1 MHFHLNTDPSERGNG
16 FALKSLML
24 GLPRWIK
31 RIFVLALDS
40 ALCFLST
47 YLSISLRF
55 EEWQAVTPSF
65 VSAGILSIA
74 VALPIFVSFGLYRA
88 IFRYS
93 GGSAIWAIIRS
104 MAIYSFFYALAILLL
119 PHVFGLSIPR
129 SIIVIQPL
137 LLLFLVGSSRAWAN
151 FWLGDVYRKIAK
163 IDGAVTRILIYG
175 AGSAGRQLANE
186 ISHSPNLKVVGF
198 IEDDDRLHGAHLD
211 GIKVSASSQVE
222 LAIASSF
229 ASEIWLALPSVSTR
243 RRKQIISNLSGLKVV
258 VRTLPSLSELAN
270 GQVSIRDI
278 RELDIDDLLNRDVV
292 PPQQLLLTKHIQ
304 GKVILITGA
313 AGSIGAE
320 LSRQALE
327 EHASVLIL
335 LDRNEF
341 GLYCLHQELLQKI
354 SSHQS
359 AQERTQIIPIL
370 GSIDQPQ
377 LLRELFTQH
386 SVHMIY
392 HAAAYKHVPMVEH
405 NLKEGLRNNVFAT
418 LTLVQM
424 AAKYRV
430 PHFTLVSTDK
440 AVRPTNV
447 MGASKRLC
455 EKILQAYAQLGTQ
468 TNFSMVR
475 FGNVLDSSGSV
486 VPQFRRQ
493 IGEGGPVTVTHPEVT
508 RYFMSINE
516 AAQLV
521 IQASSMAEGGEVF
534 LLDMGKPV
542 KIYDLAARMIELS
555 GLTMKTPDSP
565 HGDIE
570 IAITGLRPGEKLYEE
585 LLIGNDPQSSA
596 HPKIFKAK
604 ELCPP
609 WPELEEGLGLLQ
621 NLMDQGDLVGIRA
634 LLQKLVMGYV
644 PDAKI
649 VDWSYS
655 GTNEAGGGVKPKP
668 DK

>member
-1 MHFHLNTDPSERGNG
+1 M
-16 FALKSLML
+16 
-24 GLPRWIK
+24 
-31 RIFVLALDS
+31 
-40 ALCFLST
+40 
-47 YLSISLRF
+47 
-55 EEWQAVTPSF
+55 
-65 VSAGILSIA
+65 
-74 VALPIFVSFGLYRA
+74 
-88 IFRYS
+88 
-93 GGSAIWAIIRS
+93 
-104 MAIYSFFYALAILLL
+104 
-119 PHVFGLSIPR
+119 
-129 SIIVIQPL
+129 
-137 LLLFLVGSSRAWAN
+137 
-151 FWLGDVYRKIAK
+151 
-163 IDGAVTRILIYG
+163 
-175 AGSAGRQLANE
+175 
-186 ISHSPNLKVVGF
+186 
-198 IEDDDRLHGAHLD
+198 
-211 GIKVSASSQVE
+211 E

-243 RRKQIISNLSGLKVV
+243 RRKQIIGSLRGLKMV
-258 VRTLPSLSELAN
+258 VRTLPSLSELAH
-270 GQVSIRDI
+270 GQVSIKDVH
-278 RELDIDDLLNRDVV
+278 ELDIDDLLNRDTV
-292 PPQQLLLTKHIQ
+292 PAQPLLIAKHIQ
-304 GKVILITGA
+304 GKVVLITGA

-320 LSRQALE
+320 LSRQALG
-327 EHASVLIL
+327 EHPITLIL

-341 GLYCLHQELLQKI
+341 GLYSLHQELLHTLVT
-354 SSHQS
+354 HQV

-370 GSIDQPQ
+370 GSVGDAQ
-377 LLRELFTQH
+377 LLRELFKQQP
-386 SVHMIY
+386 VHMVY

-418 LTLVQM
+418 LTLVQI

-493 IGEGGPVTVTHPEVT
+493 IGEGGPVTLTHPEVT
-508 RYFMSINE
+508 RYFMSIKE

-521 IQASSMAEGGEVF
+521 IQASAMAKGGEVF

-542 KIYDLAARMIELS
+542 KIYDLAVRMIELS
-555 GLTMKTPDSP
+555 GLTIKTPDSP
-565 HGDIE
+565 HGEIE
-570 IAITGLRPGEKLYEE
+570 IMITGLRPGEKLYEE

-634 LLQKLVMGYV
+634 LLEKLVTGYV

-649 VDWSYS
+649 VDWSYV
-655 GTNEAGGGVKPKP
+655 GVNEVSGGG
-668 DK
+668 